1 MHLYRP
7 WDKET
12 MSGFINFLKTKTPRI
27 SRRQLFIALAITAAV
42 LIVVIVAYVRI
53 FVDEPLRRTVEHNV
67 NQRLKGYTARI
78 GVLHFHP
85 LRLSLDLEDTTI
97 VQDAHP
103 EPPVAHIPL
112 LHAGVHWR
120 ALLHGRLVADFLID
134 NPKFNINL
142 RQAKKEVED
151 KTPVTNRGW
160 QDALQEIYPLKIN
173 VFTVEN
179 ADITYVDEG
188 PFKPLRLSKVNFQAY
203 DIRNTRSKQS
213 TYPSEIHLDG
223 IVFDSGR
230 VVLDGRADFLA
241 KPIPGIKSDFSLQQ
255 VELDYFKPIIQ
266 RYHVDV
272 RKGILSSEGM
282 FEYASDTKVTYL
294 KHITIEKVQI
304 DYVHQPQTAQDEAV
318 IGEQV
323 AQTAKKLHN
332 NSEVLVRVD
341 EVNLKKSDLAYVNKA
356 TNPNY
361 RLYFSD
367 LDLKAENLSN
377 QNTQGTATVKAH
389 GKFMGSGPS
398 VIDAA
403 WRPSAKNSSDF
414 NLNLRVENTDM
425 TQMNDLIRAYGN
437 FDVTEGSFSLY
448 SEVAIRSGEING
460 YIKPFFAN
468 VKIYDPQKEANKP
481 FLTKVREGIIAALA
495 WVLTNKPRDEIAT
508 SITLTGKLDSP
519 QYSSWEAFVGMLKN
533 AFITA
538 LRRDFENRSSPL
550 PSKTQADKETPQPSV
565 QSPLADRQ

>member
-1 MHLYRP
+1 MRR
-7 WDKET
+7 
-12 MSGFINFLKTKTPRI
+12 FINFLKTKTPRI
-27 SRRQLFIALAITAAV
+27 TRRQLLIGLATTAAV

-53 FVDEPLRRTVEHNV
+53 FIDEPLRRTVERNV
-67 NQRLKGYTARI
+67 NQRLKGYTASI
-78 GVLHFHP
+78 AALHFHP
-85 LRLSLDLEDTTI
+85 LSLSLDLEDTTI

-134 NPKFNINL
+134 SPKFDINL
-142 RQAKKEVED
+142 RQAQKEVED
-151 KTPVTNRGW
+151 KTPVTDRGW

-173 VFTVEN
+173 VFRVEN

-188 PFKPLRLSKVNFQAY
+188 PFKPLRLSKVNFHAY
-203 DIRNTRSKQS
+203 DIRNTRLKQS
-213 TYPSEIHLDG
+213 TYPSQIHLDG
-223 IVFDSGR
+223 IVFDSGK

-241 KPIPGIKSDFSLQQ
+241 KPFPGIKSDFSLQQ
-255 VELDYFKPIIQ
+255 VELDYFKPITQ

-272 RKGILSSEGM
+272 RKGILSSDGM
-282 FEYASDTKVTYL
+282 FEYAPATKVTYL

-304 DYVHQPQTAQDEAV
+304 DYVHQPQTAKDEAV
-318 IGEQV
+318 IGEKV
-323 AQTAKKLHN
+323 SQTAKELHN
-332 NSEVLVRVD
+332 NPEVLVQVD

-367 LDLKAENLSN
+367 LDLQARNLSN
-377 QNTQGTATVKAH
+377 QNTQGTATVKAQ
-389 GKFMGSGPS
+389 GKFMGTGPTLIN
-398 VIDAA
+398 VA
-403 WRPSAKNSSDF
+403 WRPRAKSSSDF
-414 NLNLRVENTDM
+414 NLNLRVENTEM
-425 TQMNDLIRAYGN
+425 TRMNDLIRAYGN
-437 FDVTEGSFSLY
+437 FDVTEGWFSLF
-448 SEVAIRSGEING
+448 SEVAIRDGEING

-508 SITLTGKLDSP
+508 TVTLTGKVDSP
-519 QYSSWEAFVGMLKN
+519 QYSNWEAFFGMLKN
-533 AFITA
+533 AFTTA

-550 PSKTQADKETPQPSV
+550 PPKTQAEKETPQPSV
-565 QSPLADRQ
+565 PSPLAER